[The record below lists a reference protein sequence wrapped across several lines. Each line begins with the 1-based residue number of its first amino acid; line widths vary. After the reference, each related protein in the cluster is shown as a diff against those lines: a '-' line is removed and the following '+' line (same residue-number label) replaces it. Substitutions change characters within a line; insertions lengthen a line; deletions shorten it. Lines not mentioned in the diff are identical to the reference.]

1 MSMVYLLT
9 FCCYGSRVPGE
20 EGVVSRSNNLVGARR
35 SPASEA
41 LAGTARESMTDAP
54 YDLGPEQRR
63 IVLQTAIDVCRHR
76 GWILK
81 AAHVRT
87 THVHLVV
94 EAEIAQERI
103 MNSVKSYSSRALK
116 RHKSWA
122 RHGST
127 LYLWTREEVARAIRY
142 AVSGQGAPMA
152 MYTPNPD
159 RQEGDII

>member
-1 MSMVYLLT
+1 
-9 FCCYGSRVPGE
+9 
-20 EGVVSRSNNLVGARR
+20 
-35 SPASEA
+35 
-41 LAGTARESMTDAP
+41 MTDAP

-94 EAEIAQERI
+94 EAEIAPERI

-116 RHKSWA
+116 RHKS
-122 RHGST
+122 
-127 LYLWTREEVARAIRY
+127 
-142 AVSGQGAPMA
+142 
-152 MYTPNPD
+152 
-159 RQEGDII
+159 